1 MKKRDIISALVI
13 GEICALILILVAG
26 SLEIPSNIKDF
37 IKFLPLVLPILSALG
52 IWFVSLFEKK
62 MPVLFQAGKSFLVGI
77 LNTFI
82 DLGILTLLME
92 TFQIFEGLSYLIF
105 VGISFSA
112 ATLNSYFWNKLWTFE
127 KKEAEIDLKQTSK
140 FYLITIGGLL
150 IHLAVTSFMVNF
162 LGPQFGISKEIWAY
176 TGKMVAVFLGF
187 IWNFTGYK
195 FIVFKD
201 KNG

>member
-1 MKKRDIISALVI
+1 
-13 GEICALILILVAG
+13 
-26 SLEIPSNIKDF
+26 
-37 IKFLPLVLPILSALG
+37 
-52 IWFVSLFEKK
+52 
-62 MPVLFQAGKSFLVGI
+62 MPVLFQAAKSFLVGI

-82 DLGILTLLME
+82 DLGILTVLME

-105 VGISFSA
+105 VTISFSA

-127 KKEAEIDLKQTSK
+127 KKGVEIDLKQTSK

-150 IHLAVTSFMVNF
+150 IHLSVTSFMVNM

-176 TGKMVAVFLGF
+176 IGKIAAVFLGF